1 LLRLLLGGIF
11 GGTPKVAHLREGVSR
26 KRKDCERN
34 D

>member
-11 GGTPKVAHLREGVSR
+11 GGSSEVAHLREAVSR